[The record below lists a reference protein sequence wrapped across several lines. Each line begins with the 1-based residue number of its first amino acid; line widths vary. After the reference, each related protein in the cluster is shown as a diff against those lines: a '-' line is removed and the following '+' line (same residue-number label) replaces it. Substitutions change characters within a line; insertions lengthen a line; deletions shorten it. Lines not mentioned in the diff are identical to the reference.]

1 MGSIKKRPPALA
13 PVPRTY
19 PDKPRRAGKSTREMA
34 RKRRRSAAW
43 TAIIGI
49 MVVAGLWLLL
59 KNGKAAGIGGIGVL
73 VLLILLQVLPDWI
86 EGSVGR
92 KLKAEKRAIRGA
104 RAEEKIGEMLAGL
117 SADYYVL
124 HDVESPYGNID
135 HIVISQ
141 YGGVFMIETKAHGG
155 RVEVNGENLLV
166 NGKNPEK
173 NFIAQALSNTY
184 WLRDEINKI
193 VGAKPWIN
201 PIIVFTNTFV
211 PQTRPVKGVRI
222 INKKYLLNTL
232 SKPGRS
238 NAVNAQVWVKKEKI
252 GASLTQFPARRNN

>member
-1 MGSIKKRPPALA
+1 MRKKLPTQTL
-13 PVPRTY
+13 VPHTY
-19 PDKPRRAGKSTREMA
+19 PEKPRRAGKSTREMA
-34 RKRRRSAAW
+34 KKRRRSAAW

-59 KNGKAAGIGGIGVL
+59 KNGKAAGIGGIGLL

-92 KLKAEKRAIRGA
+92 KLKGEKRAIRGA
-104 RAEEKIGEMLAGL
+104 RAEEKIGELLAGL

-141 YGGVFMIETKAHGG
+141 YGGVFLIETKSHHG
-155 RVEVNGENLLV
+155 RVEVKGETLLV

-173 NFIAQALSNTY
+173 NFITQALGNTY
-184 WLRDEINKI
+184 WLRDEISQI

-201 PIIVFTNTFV
+201 TMIVFTNAFV
-211 PQTRPVKGVRI
+211 PPTSQIKNVSI
-222 INKKYLLNTL
+222 INKKYLLNAL
-232 SKPGRS
+232 HRPSRS
-238 NAVNAQVWVKKEKI
+238 NAVNAQVWAKKEII
-252 GASLTQFPARRNN
+252 GDRLM